1 MEKNAGIPGVG
12 KLLKFLAKRPSV
24 GGAAGALLVDQG
36 LGGADLF
43 GLGDTSRN
51 KVPMETRILNGLL
64 NFLILTGGFKKG
76 IKLTNTDDLVLN
88 STPFEA
94 ALGIAIGKD
103 FMINSNKAIASTNK
117 SVEEISKSVEK
128 LSEAYRTALPQFA
141 EAMKNQASKSVST
154 VVNGNSALPWV
165 VGGLGLGALGLGGA
179 ALWKYFNDKKEGTKA
194 EVTVPGTEN
203 DPYSSIKVQIPVT
216 ADNFGN
222 NIISGVR
229 RGVRD
234 LVRTNVKANSK
245 KIDPETG
252 KKIPYEEWVM
262 KYGDEDEKEELGLD
276 KTSPMQFGFNTEKA
290 ASQMIPP
297 ITMESSAAPPP
308 AHGQGLPVKEKCRRP
323 VPPFAPTMASSSV
336 IPGGNDRA
344 GYGSSKIKAIL
355 ARKNARQSG
364 AVLGERPAQPIMQPK
379 QAGFYID
386 ELDCNRLVKSASV
399 VDLTARQEVSDIM
412 NRIYNED
419 PSAWPYGLNIPG
431 HDSVYLIRDKM
442 TKQAAG
448 FVGWQETTKN
458 GKKIGSYSIG
468 ILPEYRHNGFA
479 KEAVSKVLQIKS
491 AGVDEVK
498 AFIVDGNKPSERLAN
513 SLGVAIEKKF

>member
-12 KLLKFLAKRPSV
+12 KALKFLAKNPSIP
-24 GGAAGALLVDQG
+24 AGAGVLALDQG

-43 GLGDTSRN
+43 TWDSSRN
-51 KVPMETRILNGLL
+51 KIPTEARILNGLV
-64 NFLILTGGFKKG
+64 NFLTLYGGFKKG
-76 IKLTNTDDLVLN
+76 LRLLNTGDVKISSMPLN
-88 STPFEA
+88 A
-94 ALGIAIGKD
+94 ALTFAVGKD
-103 FMINSNKAIASTNK
+103 YMINSSKAQAGTSK
-117 SVEEISKSVEK
+117 SVEEISKTVGD
-128 LSEAYRTALPQFA
+128 LSKAFNENLPKFV
-141 EAMKNQASKSVST
+141 EAMKDKATNQAST
-154 VVNGNSALPWV
+154 IINGNSALPWV

-216 ADNFGN
+216 SDYFGN

-262 KYGDEDEKEELGLD
+262 KYGDEEEKEELRLD
-276 KTSPMQFGFNTEKA
+276 KPMASQFGFMPAKQ

-323 VPPFAPTMASSSV
+323 VPPFAPTMASRS
-336 IPGGNDRA
+336 IAPGGNDRA
-344 GYGSSKIKAIL
+344 GYGSSKIMAIL

-364 AVLGERPAQPIMQPK
+364 AVLGEKPAQPIMQPK

>member
-12 KLLKFLAKRPSV
+12 KLLKFLVKNPSIPA
-24 GGAAGALLVDQG
+24 GAGALALDQG
-36 LGGADLF
+36 LGGADILT
-43 GLGDTSRN
+43 LGNRRN
-51 KVPMETRILNGLL
+51 NIPLEARILNSLV
-64 NFLILTGGFKKG
+64 NFITLYVGAKKG
-76 IKLTNTDDLVLN
+76 FRLLNTDDIKINATPLN
-88 STPFEA
+88 V
-94 ALGIAIGKD
+94 ALTFAVGKD
-103 FMINSNKAIASTNK
+103 YMINSSRSTAGINK
-117 SVEEISKSVEK
+117 SVEDVSKTVED
-128 LSEAYRTALPQFA
+128 LSKAFNENLPKFV
-141 EAMKNQASKSVST
+141 EAMKDKAQAST
-154 VVNGNSALPWV
+154 IVNGNSALPWV

-216 ADNFGN
+216 SDYFGN

-262 KYGDEDEKEELGLD
+262 KYGDEEEKEELGLD

-323 VPPFAPTMASSSV
+323 VPPFAPTMASRS
-336 IPGGNDRA
+336 IAPGGNDRA
-344 GYGSSKIKAIL
+344 GYGSSKIMAIL

-364 AVLGERPAQPIMQPK
+364 AVLGEKPAQPIMQPK

-386 ELDCNRLVKSASV
+386 EFDCNRLVKSASV